1 MFKVIIGLLTSIV
14 GCVIKNCAIQSN
26 LYWLLFTGQLI
37 SQFSWVFVSTFGGR
51 LANLWCLKNEI
62 ALASALAIAG
72 NALGMGLGYVIPSLI
87 VTDFNVNA
95 THCDNC
101 LNDVSNQSSGDSSLL
116 KNQLLILVSI
126 STGIS
131 ILNLAGMIA
140 VYDRDPEQA
149 ANKAERR
156 RSSFV
161 TELLRNSLASQMT
174 IHQEDAPV
182 KPSFFPVKRRMSQE
196 NQIKIIKFKNYLKS
210 IGNIITNKNC
220 RYMMISQ
227 SLFTG
232 TFYAILAILPIILRD
247 NHQNNLHGMRF
258 SNMFY

>member
-1 MFKVIIGLLTSIV
+1 MIIGLVTSIV

-87 VTDFNVNA
+87 VTDFHVNA
-95 THCDNC
+95 TPCDNC
-101 LNDVSNQSSGDSSLL
+101 LNDVSIQSSGDSSSL
-116 KNQLLILVSI
+116 KHQLLILVSI

-149 ANKAERR
+149 PNKAERR
-156 RSSFV
+156 RSTIF
-161 TELLRNSLASQMT
+161 TEVIRNSISTQFRLNVHRQ
-174 IHQEDAPV
+174 
-182 KPSFFPVKRRMSQE
+182 R
-196 NQIKIIKFKNYLKS
+196 KS
-210 IGNIITNKNC
+210 VTNIPKSSTTLTYQHHCHHIEC
-220 RYMMISQ
+220 VC
-227 SLFTG
+227 G
-232 TFYAILAILPIILRD
+232 
-247 NHQNNLHGMRF
+247 
-258 SNMFY
+258 